1 MRPGGSRSSAALLA
15 DDSPWRPLVVR
26 RERVVNEARAHFL
39 HRHALEFMRRVRRHC
54 PIEPGQRATAQLL
67 GPLGRDVDEK
77 KAAGY
82 RYSALGFDR
91 RSAFI
96 LEIVMNHG
104 LWRVLETARKCYCPL
119 RVVHV

>member
-1 MRPGGSRSSAALLA
+1 M
-15 DDSPWRPLVVR
+15 
-26 RERVVNEARAHFL
+26 NEAGAHFL
-39 HRHALEFMRRVRRHC
+39 HRHALEFMRRVRGHR

-67 GPLGRDVDEK
+67 GPLCRDVDKK

-96 LEIVMNHG
+96 LEIVVNHG
-104 LWRVLETARKCYCPL
+104 LWRVLETARKCYCRL